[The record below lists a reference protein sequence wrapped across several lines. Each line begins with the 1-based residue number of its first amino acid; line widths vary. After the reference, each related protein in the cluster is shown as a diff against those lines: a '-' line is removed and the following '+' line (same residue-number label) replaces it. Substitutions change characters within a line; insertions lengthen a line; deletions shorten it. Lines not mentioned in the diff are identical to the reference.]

1 MDSISKIT
9 FENTSFRIQNWVL
22 VPASVQLYMLCSFQ
36 NTFQHLDIYAYF
48 SVKRSTEMHFFCFYC
63 VFPVLPFIFTV
74 LISNT
79 YVVLKYVGTESVPC
93 HIKAKMFQNLFF
105 LKNVMLVCIVK

>member
-1 MDSISKIT
+1 MFFSKHIPT
-9 FENTSFRIQNWVL
+9 FR
-22 VPASVQLYMLCSFQ
+22 YLCI
-36 NTFQHLDIYAYF
+36 LF
-48 SVKRSTEMHFFCFYC
+48 SEKKHRNAFFCFYC